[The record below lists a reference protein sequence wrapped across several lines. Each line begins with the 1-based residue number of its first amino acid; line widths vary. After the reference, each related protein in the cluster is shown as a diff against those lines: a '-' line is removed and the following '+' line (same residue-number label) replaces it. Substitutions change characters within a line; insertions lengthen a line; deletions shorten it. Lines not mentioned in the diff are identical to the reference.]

1 MEGMLLLMVC
11 FLILGFAPMGYKIG
25 KELEKAAK
33 ASVLTKE
40 EAEMLKQRLWKKVEK
55 ELNKTNN

>member
-1 MEGMLLLMVC
+1 MEGILLLMVC
-11 FLILGFAPMGYKIG
+11 ILILGFAPMGYKIC

-40 EAEMLKQRLWKKVEK
+40 EAELLKQDMWEKVEK
-55 ELNKTNN
+55 V